1 MILQQKLKNVLGYNG
16 SEGKQI
22 KITRINF
29 LATLEK
35 KNTEFS
41 LLPLLEGE
49 AGF

>member
-35 KNTEFS
+35 KNRIQFAT
-41 LLPLLEGE
+41 PPRG
-49 AGF
+49 